1 MSTILAAMI
10 SNMILIYNVW
20 LTSTKIMTID
30 Y

>member
-10 SNMILIYNVW
+10 SNMILIYNVS

-30 Y
+30 C